1 MASLSAVA
9 GVFAQ
14 RNARIFY
21 AGSVTCWTGSWM
33 QRVATDWLAWE
44 LTHSVLWVSVIAF
57 CNLAPSV
64 VISPLAGAV
73 ADRIDRVRLTM
84 ASQFIAAGQ
93 AVVLVLLIVTGLIR
107 VEFIAALAAF
117 NGMAETFAQP
127 ARQCLLPGLV
137 PRQYLPGAVALN
149 SLTYNIARFI
159 GPALAGPMIAV
170 WGVVPP
176 IACNGFAFLFA
187 SVTMV
192 LLRLDPAVRIG
203 HRSSHSVLHD
213 AVEGIRYV
221 ARHRGIGPLMLY
233 AAGVGVMLRS
243 VPEMLPP
250 YVADLFGRDARGLA
264 TLAST
269 MGAAALVGGTLV
281 AIRGRL
287 GGLTR
292 IAVFAGLVLAMATAC
307 FVATHYFAVGV
318 VCIGVMG
325 AATTMHGISI
335 QTLLQNSA
343 ASAMVGRVLS
353 LWGMITR
360 AAPAMGALSYG
371 AAAEF
376 LGLQL
381 PVLIGC
387 LLCGLAWL
395 LAYSRL
401 PRMAPA
407 LERSETLA

>member
-1 MASLSAVA
+1 
-9 GVFAQ
+9 
-14 RNARIFY
+14 
-21 AGSVTCWTGSWM
+21 M

-44 LTHSVLWVSVIAF
+44 LTHSALWVSVIAF

-73 ADRIDRVRLTM
+73 ADRIDRVRLTV
-84 ASQFIAAGQ
+84 ASQFVAAAQ
-93 AVVLVLLIVTGLIR
+93 AAILVGLILTGLIR
-107 VEFIAALAAF
+107 VELIAALSAL

-137 PRQYLPGAVALN
+137 PRAYLPGAVALN
-149 SLTYNIARFI
+149 SLTYNIARFV
-159 GPALAGPMIAV
+159 GPALSGPMIAA

-176 IACNGFAFLFA
+176 IACNGAAFLFA
-187 SVTMV
+187 SLTMY
-192 LLRLDPAVRIG
+192 LLRLDPAIRLG

-221 ARHRGIGPLMLY
+221 ARHRGIGPIMLF
-233 AAGVGVMLRS
+233 AAAVGMLLRA

-269 MGAAALVGGTLV
+269 MGLAALVGGTLV

-292 IAVFAGLVLAMATAC
+292 IAVFAGLAMTLATAC
-307 FVATHYFAVGV
+307 FVATHQFAVGV

-335 QTLLQNSA
+335 QTLLQHSA
-343 ASAMVGRVLS
+343 SSVMVGRVLS

-360 AAPAMGALSYG
+360 AAPAMGALTYG
-371 AAAEF
+371 AASEF
-376 LGLQL
+376 LGLQA
-381 PVLIGC
+381 PVLLGC
-387 LLCGLAWL
+387 LLCAAAWL
-395 LAYSRL
+395 LTKSRL
-401 PRMAPA
+401 SRIAPA
-407 LERSETLA
+407 LEGSETLA